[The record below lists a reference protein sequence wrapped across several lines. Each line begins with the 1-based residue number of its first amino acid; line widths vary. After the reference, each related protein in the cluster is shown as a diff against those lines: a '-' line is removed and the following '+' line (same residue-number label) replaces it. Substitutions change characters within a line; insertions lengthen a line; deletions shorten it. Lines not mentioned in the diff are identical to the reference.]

1 MHYKVAIFGSSVS
14 ADGKRDAIPN
24 KTAAALG
31 KALGEHKV
39 TIVTGA
45 CTGIPYQ
52 VAYKGA
58 KQGAEV
64 IGFSPEIDF
73 DHQKQF
79 APDDDLSI
87 YKEIIYI
94 PSNFPFISVPE
105 VCKKYR
111 NVMSTATADAGIII
125 SGRWGTMNE
134 FTNLY
139 DMGKVIG
146 VLTGFGG
153 IADELPSLSKKI
165 NKQSKAK
172 VFFSDNPDTLVSE
185 IINELKQRQ

>member
-1 MHYKVAIFGSSVS
+1 
-14 ADGKRDAIPN
+14 
-24 KTAAALG
+24 
-31 KALGEHKV
+31 
-39 TIVTGA
+39 
-45 CTGIPYQ
+45 
-52 VAYKGA
+52 
-58 KQGAEV
+58 
-64 IGFSPEIDF
+64 
-73 DHQKQF
+73 
-79 APDDDLSI
+79 
-87 YKEIIYI
+87 
-94 PSNFPFISVPE
+94 
-105 VCKKYR
+105 
-111 NVMSTATADAGIII
+111 MSTATADAGIII